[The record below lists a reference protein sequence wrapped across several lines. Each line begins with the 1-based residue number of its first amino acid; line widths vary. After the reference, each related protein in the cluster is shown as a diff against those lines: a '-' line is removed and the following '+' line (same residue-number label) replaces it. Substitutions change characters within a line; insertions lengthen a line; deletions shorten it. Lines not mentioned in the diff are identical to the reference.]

1 MGSTR
6 NRRKA
11 VAKMQRAKTAITT
24 PQIAGGLSEY
34 CIGGLLKAGDI
45 LRHQLRSPA
54 AKPFLRLRVI
64 RGDPVEQE
72 KACRDREAPPE
83 ESPAASKNAGC
94 QVGFTPD
101 ARAPCLHRCRA
112 R

>member
-1 MGSTR
+1 
-6 NRRKA
+6 
-11 VAKMQRAKTAITT
+11 MQRAKTAITT

-34 CIGGLLKAGDI
+34 CVGGLLKAGYI

-72 KACRDREAPPE
+72 KACRDREAPQE
-83 ESPAASKNAGC
+83 EGQAESKSVGC
-94 QVGFTPD
+94 QVGFTPG
-101 ARAPCLHRCRA
+101 AGVP
-112 R
+112 